1 MIRKKKRGVFT
12 NETIARQT
20 LCFTSK
26 WARAP
31 SGTEQVKCPAGNGMF
46 SFGVVG
52 YSTVTLAVIRPFVL
66 GDDQLVE
73 ETRAVPALMAFGDT
87 IEALR
92 KYAFVE
98 LALRNITKR
107 CTKGFT

>member
-1 MIRKKKRGVFT
+1 
-12 NETIARQT
+12 
-20 LCFTSK
+20 
-26 WARAP
+26 
-31 SGTEQVKCPAGNGMF
+31 MF

-73 ETRAVPALMAFGDT
+73 ETKAVPALMAFGDT

-98 LALRNITKR
+98 LALRQHYKALY
-107 CTKGFT
+107 KGFYVKGHRILC